1 MLVILYV
8 LLVLFL
14 GLIFWEDFTS
24 RLVNILY
31 FVALAIIT
39 SVIFMLQ
46 NGVVKNMI
54 FSLCFLLLNLLG
66 VKMYTIMKKGGHN
79 VGFFEIPDLAEG
91 DILFFLTVIP
101 LFSFF
106 NYIVFFISGLLVSL
120 VIHLLVKVSIDK
132 RNTIPLAGYMALY
145 LVGIVLYSQISDTNL
160 YINLGF

>member
-31 FVALAIIT
+31 FIALAIIA

-46 NGVVKNMI
+46 NGVVKNMV

-66 VKMYTIMKKGGHN
+66 VKMYTIMKKGANN

-106 NYIVFFISGLLVSL
+106 NYIAFFISGLLVSL

-160 YINLGF
+160 YINLSF